1 VSAWSLHEKTRLW
14 PGFSLPANRHGRGI
28 MDMTLGE
35 PMKQAT
41 KNRPKAVF

>member
-1 VSAWSLHEKTRLW
+1 LLDEKTRLW
-14 PGFSLPANRHGRGI
+14 PGFSLPANHQGRSI

-35 PMKQAT
+35 SMEQAT